1 MKMEEIMTTEDLKIQ
16 SDRILN
22 ELNYHEVMRSGSG
35 NSLYYSY
42 NNHSDLGSQF
52 YPSINTFIDEH
63 GNAYMSLQ
71 NLLPMGIFLKT
82 DRIQFNHPRLRNYI
96 NKMRRYY
103 MLINEEEITNTEL
116 NKI

>member
-1 MKMEEIMTTEDLKIQ
+1 MTIEDLKIQ

-22 ELNYHEVMRSGSG
+22 ELGYYEHMRSGSG

-42 NNHSDLGSQF
+42 RNIHELRSQF
-52 YPSINTFIDEH
+52 YPLINTFIDEH

-71 NLLPMGIFLKT
+71 ELLPMGIFLKT
-82 DRIQFNHPRLRNYI
+82 EKIQFNHPRLRTYI
-96 NKMRRYY
+96 NKMRRYSI
-103 MLINEEEITNTEL
+103 LIDEEEITNREL

>member
-1 MKMEEIMTTEDLKIQ
+1 MTIEDLKIQ

-22 ELNYHEVMRSGSG
+22 ELGYYEHMRSGSG

-42 NNHSDLGSQF
+42 RNIHELGSQF
-52 YPSINTFIDEH
+52 YPSINTFIDEY

-71 NLLPMGIFLKT
+71 ELLPMGIFLKT
-82 DRIQFNHPRLRNYI
+82 EKIQFNHPRLRTYI
-96 NKMRRYY
+96 NKMRRYS
-103 MLINEEEITNTEL
+103 MLIDEEEITNREL